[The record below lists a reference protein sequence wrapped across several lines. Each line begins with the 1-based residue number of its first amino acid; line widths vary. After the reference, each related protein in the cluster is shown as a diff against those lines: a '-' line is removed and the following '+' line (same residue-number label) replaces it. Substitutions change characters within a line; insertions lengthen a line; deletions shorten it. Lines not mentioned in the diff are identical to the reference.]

1 MLSHI
6 PLFVTPWIEVHQV
19 SLSFAI
25 FWSLLKLMS
34 IESTMPSNPFIQEY
48 RDFKG
53 IKRTLRDNPRNKKCG
68 TGRGTAENQTRFE
81 DVVAAHWVVKTWL
94 ITQVRAVPHPP
105 AGRKH
110 LHTAGLG
117 WALWMLGWATERQ
130 SPGQS
135 QGCKLSGKPLALWG
149 QQEETKI
156 EAQLNQELK
165 APFH

>member
-1 MLSHI
+1 
-6 PLFVTPWIEVHQV
+6 
-19 SLSFAI
+19 
-25 FWSLLKLMS
+25 
-34 IESTMPSNPFIQEY
+34 MPSNPFIQEY

-117 WALWMLGWATERQ
+117 
-130 SPGQS
+130 
-135 QGCKLSGKPLALWG
+135 
-149 QQEETKI
+149 
-156 EAQLNQELK
+156 
-165 APFH
+165 